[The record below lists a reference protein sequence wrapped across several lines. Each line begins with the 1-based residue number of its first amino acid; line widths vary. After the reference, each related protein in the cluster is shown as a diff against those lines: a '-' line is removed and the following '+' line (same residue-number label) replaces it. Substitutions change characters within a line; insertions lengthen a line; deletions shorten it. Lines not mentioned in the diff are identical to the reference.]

1 VEQPGYDALAQ
12 LYADSF
18 PAPYQCA
25 VERRAVEAFVDEVRE
40 HDPSA
45 TVFDVGSGI
54 GHVTA
59 DLVRLGIQTI
69 GLEPSNGMRTIAMR
83 THPECHFIDD
93 DALLARAATDI
104 ECGAI
109 LARFSLIHV
118 PPEELPDV
126 LAAWATRLAGGA
138 PVLIGAQASLS
149 ADTIAFDHRVAP
161 AWRWHPDALA
171 RVLFDAG
178 FDESW
183 RMIAQ
188 ADDTHRF
195 AELHLMA
202 RRR

>member
-1 VEQPGYDALAQ
+1 MEQPGYDALAQ

-18 PAPYQCA
+18 PTPYQCA
-25 VERRAVEAFVDEVRE
+25 VERHAVEAFADEVRD
-40 HDPSA
+40 HDRSA
-45 TVFDVGSGI
+45 TVFDVGCGI

-59 DLVRLGIQTI
+59 DLVRWGVRTV

-83 THPECHFIDD
+83 TYPECHFIDD
-93 DALLARAATDI
+93 DALLTRAAADI

-118 PPEELPDV
+118 PPDELPAV
-126 LAAWATRLAGGA
+126 LAAWASRLASGA
-138 PVLIGAQASLS
+138 PVLIGTQASLN

-171 RVLFDAG
+171 RMLFDAG
-178 FDESW
+178 FDETW
-183 RMIAQ
+183 RLIAQ

-195 AELHLMA
+195 PELHLMA

>member
-1 VEQPGYDALAQ
+1 MEQPGYDALAQ

-18 PAPYQCA
+18 PTPYQCA
-25 VERRAVEAFVDEVRE
+25 VERHAVEAFADEVRE

-45 TVFDVGSGI
+45 TVFDVGCGI

-59 DLVRLGIQTI
+59 DLVRWGVRTV

-93 DALLARAATDI
+93 DALLTRAAADI

-118 PPEELPDV
+118 PPDELPDV
-126 LAAWATRLAGGA
+126 LAAWATRLASGA
-138 PVLIGAQASLS
+138 PVLIGTQASLS

-171 RVLFDAG
+171 RMLFDAG
-178 FDESW
+178 FDEAW
-183 RMIAQ
+183 RLIAQ

-195 AELHLMA
+195 PELHLMA